1 MINEDGKN
9 LKINIPLTKT
19 KLIVEAD
26 KRIVER
32 VAAFAEVTLFNGYRW
47 EVEKNNV
54 VIHGN
59 DEGQVANL
67 KTLIEKETG
76 LSCSIENSDPF
87 SDLKDSI
94 EKVKQQKKERI
105 SYPSGY
111 EAYQQPGMW
120 TNPGMFNFNPYVGK
134 F

>member
-1 MINEDGKN
+1 MKPNLELPISVIYKERKIIQVTTNENEILDALKKCNRVIINEDGKS

-54 VIHGN
+54 VINGN
-59 DEGQVANL
+59 D
-67 KTLIEKETG
+67 
-76 LSCSIENSDPF
+76 
-87 SDLKDSI
+87 
-94 EKVKQQKKERI
+94 
-105 SYPSGY
+105 
-111 EAYQQPGMW
+111 
-120 TNPGMFNFNPYVGK
+120 
-134 F
+134 

>member
-1 MINEDGKN
+1 MKPNLEIPISVIYKERKIIQVTTNQNEILEALKKCNRVVINEDGKN

-32 VAAFAEVTLFNGYRW
+32 VPAFADVTLFNGYRW

-59 DEGQVANL
+59 D
-67 KTLIEKETG
+67 
-76 LSCSIENSDPF
+76 
-87 SDLKDSI
+87 
-94 EKVKQQKKERI
+94 
-105 SYPSGY
+105 
-111 EAYQQPGMW
+111 
-120 TNPGMFNFNPYVGK
+120 
-134 F
+134 